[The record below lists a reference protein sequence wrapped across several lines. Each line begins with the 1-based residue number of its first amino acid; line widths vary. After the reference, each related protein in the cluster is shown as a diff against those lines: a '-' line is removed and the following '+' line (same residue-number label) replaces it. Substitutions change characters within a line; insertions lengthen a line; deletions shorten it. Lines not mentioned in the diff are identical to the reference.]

1 MRARRGRARELCHVP
16 RNTTGAKGRRGGEEA
31 AVRRGPRGGVA
42 GGSADTGTGTGGV
55 LVGESYDRGPA
66 PPPDGLLPRKLLPEP
81 RIPRHQ
87 RVVALEPLPERP
99 AAPQAALVGE
109 VVHVADGDGQAVV
122 DGRLALAEI
131 WTRRLYQRSV

>member
-1 MRARRGRARELCHVP
+1 MMRARRGRARELCHATQLVQKADEAE
-16 RNTTGAKGRRGGEEA
+16 RRQRSSRAGAPGWGRERRG
-31 AVRRGPRGGVA
+31 
-42 GGSADTGTGTGGV
+42 
-55 LVGESYDRGPA
+55 ESCTAGPA
-66 PPPDGLLPRKLLPEP
+66 PPDYLLPRKLLPEP

-131 WTRRLYQRSV
+131 WTRLYQRSV